1 MNVFLKE
8 KEAKENLISTALIGV
23 GGYLVHMPPAYW
35 LYLEPH
41 RECDVRSA
49 VPLEQLVDLC
59 MIDAKLWL
67 PGCA

>member
-35 LYLEPH
+35 LHLEPT
-41 RECDVRSA
+41 ENVMYDPPYPWSS
-49 VPLEQLVDLC
+49 
-59 MIDAKLWL
+59 LWT
-67 PGCA
+67 CA